1 MTRDGLDLVLAT
13 SRANVGYLSNWLTHH
28 WTWDWPF
35 WYEMEKE
42 YDGWDYLLLAGV
54 PADAAKSAFF
64 VTFTILDRRFRSWV
78 MDSGSACTRIPVSRR
93 LTIDR
98 SSPAWSSTSSPT
110 LRSRG

>member
-1 MTRDGLDLVLAT
+1 MNSAKPIFDEARLRSLMTRDGLDLVLAT

-54 PADAAKSAFF
+54 PM
-64 VTFTILDRRFRSWV
+64 RRR
-78 MDSGSACTRIPVSRR
+78 A
-93 LTIDR
+93 R
-98 SSPAWSSTSSPT
+98 SS
-110 LRSRG
+110 